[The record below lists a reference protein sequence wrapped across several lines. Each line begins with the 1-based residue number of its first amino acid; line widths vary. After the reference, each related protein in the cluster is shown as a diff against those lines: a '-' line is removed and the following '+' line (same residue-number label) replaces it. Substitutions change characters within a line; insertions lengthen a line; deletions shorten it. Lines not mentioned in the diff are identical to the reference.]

1 MKPITSIG
9 TAYQAEQ
16 AAILRM
22 LEADFP
28 TEICDHCPVI
38 SEVPAVVKYGDNL
51 YCAEHAYSE
60 LVLDLGRHGLLALP
74 ALAFSG
80 ASR

>member
-1 MKPITSIG
+1 VSV
-9 TAYQAEQ
+9 
-16 AAILRM
+16 
-22 LEADFP
+22 
-28 TEICDHCPVI
+28 TELHSDPLPMTWPECCDYCPVI
-38 SEVPAVVKYGDNL
+38 DEVQAVVTYGDNF

-80 ASR
+80 ADR